1 MKILERLNHNNTVS
15 FNRPIAHALGLGAA
29 VVYSALIAKQVYY
42 EQRDMLDGEGFFYS
56 TIADLEESTS
66 LSKRQQSGAIK
77 ALIDAGLVECQ
88 KRGMPARRCFRVR
101 DDVALVDKILA
112 QGEDIMTDLNPI
124 SQKLCENVPTS
135 CPENAQQVGT
145 FCNDKSAQNVPYTYN
160 PNKKSKEKNPHQ
172 SILRDGI
179 DMMDFPMK
187 SVSFGERND
196 YLALIRE
203 NIDYDCFTE
212 KEKVDELVGIM
223 LDVVCSTNDTVRVNG
238 EDVPQEVVKSR
249 FLKLNYEHIDYV
261 LTSMQKNTS
270 NIHNIRAYLIT
281 ALYNA
286 PETVDSYYTALVN
299 HDMHGGA

>member
-15 FNRPIAHALGLGAA
+15 FNRPIAHALGLAAA

-42 EQRDMLDGEGFFYS
+42 EQRNMLDNEGWFYS

-77 ALIDAGLVECQ
+77 ALTDAGLVECQ
-88 KRGMPARRCFRVR
+88 KRGMPARRCFRVY
-101 DDVALVDKILA
+101 DDVELVNEILA

-135 CPENAQQVGT
+135 CSENAQQVGT
-145 FCNDKSAQNVPYTYN
+145 FCNDKSAQNVPNTYN

-172 SILRDGI
+172 SIFRDGI
-179 DMMDFPMK
+179 DMMNFPTK
-187 SVSFGERND
+187 SVSFGERNN
-196 YLALIRE
+196 YLELIRE

-223 LDVVCSTNDTVRVNG
+223 LDVVCSTKNTVRVNS
-238 EDVPQEVVKSR
+238 EDLPQEIVKSR
-249 FLKLNYEHIDYV
+249 FLKLNHEHIDYV
-261 LTSMQKNTS
+261 ITALQKNTS
-270 NIHNIRAYLIT
+270 DISNIRAYLIT

-286 PETVDSYYTALVN
+286 PKTMDSYYTAWVN
-299 HDMHGGA
+299 HDMSGGA